1 MQGAGLIPEPH
12 TLKPEPQYRIK
23 IYSVNKEL
31 IIRSGSEAVDFALL
45 KDGKLVELHKE
56 EEKSNFQVGD
66 IFIAKIRKPVA
77 GLNAAF
83 VNVGFEKDA
92 FLHYHDL
99 GPNLASQL
107 KFIKLVSAGKI
118 KDFSLKSFPFE
129 KEIDKDGVIT
139 DVISANQSI
148 LVQVVKE
155 PISTKGPRISSELS
169 LAGRFIVLVP
179 FSDRVSI
186 SQKIDSKEEKDRL
199 KRLVQSIRPKGFGV
213 IVRTVA
219 EGKKVA
225 ELDKDL
231 QNLLSRW
238 TAMCKKLPTAHHP
251 SKVLGELNRASSIL
265 RDVFNDSFT
274 GIHIDDEELY
284 NETKDYLQE
293 IAPSKQSIVKF
304 YQSNDTPIFEKY
316 NIERQIKTSFGKTV
330 SMSKG
335 AYLIIEH
342 TEALHVIDVNSGNRS
357 NKATNQEDTALEVN
371 MIAAAEVARQLRL
384 RDMGGII
391 VVDFIDMS
399 NPENRKTLYDFLRDE
414 MSDDK
419 AKHKILPPS
428 KFGLVQITRQRVR
441 PEVNI
446 KTREEDPNNEN
457 GEIEAPI
464 LIVDKITSDIERILK
479 AHKKIVLNAHPFVA
493 AYLTKGFPSLRSKW
507 FFEHKKW
514 VKIIP
519 RDAYTFLEY
528 HFYDKNGNE
537 IKD

>member
-1 MQGAGLIPEPH
+1 M
-12 TLKPEPQYRIK
+12 
-23 IYSVNKEL
+23 YSVNKEL
-31 IIRSGSEAVDFALL
+31 IIRSSSGAVDFALL

-56 EEKSNFQVGD
+56 EESGNQFSVGD
-66 IFIAKIRKPVA
+66 IFIAKIRKPVS

-83 VNVGFEKDA
+83 VNLGHEKDA

-99 GPNLASQL
+99 GPNFHTLQ
-107 KFIKLVSAGKI
+107 KFIKLVSTGKL
-118 KDFSLKSFPFE
+118 KDYSLKNIPFE
-129 KEIDKDGVIT
+129 PEIDKDGAVA
-139 DVISANQSI
+139 DVLSPNLSI
-148 LVQVVKE
+148 LVQIVKE
-155 PISTKGPRISSELS
+155 PISTKGPRISSEIS
-169 LAGRFIVLVP
+169 LAGRYFVLVP

-186 SQKIDSKEEKDRL
+186 SQKIESKEEKERL
-199 KRLVQSIRPKGFGV
+199 KRLVQSIKPKGFGV

-231 QNLLSRW
+231 QNLYDRW
-238 TAMCKKLPTAHHP
+238 SIMCKRLVNAHHP
-251 SKVLGELNRASSIL
+251 SKVLGEVNKASSIL
-265 RDVFNDSFT
+265 RDVFNDTFT

-284 NETKDYLQE
+284 VQTKEYLQE
-293 IAPSKQSIVKF
+293 IAPEKTSIVKF
-304 YQSNDTPIFEKY
+304 YQNKDVPLFEKY
-316 NIERQIKTSFGKTV
+316 LIERQIKTSFGKTV

-357 NKATNQEDTALEVN
+357 NKAQSQQDTALDVN
-371 MIAAAEVARQLRL
+371 MIAAAEIARQLRL

-391 VVDFIDMS
+391 VVDFIDMHD
-399 NPENRKTLYDFLRDE
+399 PEHRKTLFDFLRDE

-446 KTREEDPNNEN
+446 KTSEEDPGNEHA
-457 GEIEAPI
+457 EIEAPI
-464 LIVDKITSDIERILK
+464 SIITKIESEIEHIK
-479 AHKKIVLNAHPFVA
+479 KDHKTLMLNTHPFVA
-493 AYLTKGFPSLRSKW
+493 AYLTKGFPSMRLKW
-507 FFEHKKW
+507 LFKHKVR

-519 RDAYTFLEY
+519 RDAYTYLEY
-528 HFYDKNGNE
+528 HFFDKNNKE
-537 IKD
+537 VIINV